1 MKTIIF
7 TISDEDYGLDIA
19 HVREVVR
26 MRKFFPVPEA
36 ADFVEG
42 VMSLRGKIIT
52 LINLRK
58 KLGLTARDVKKT
70 DRIIA
75 THVKG
80 HSIGIVVDKVLGVL
94 DIDSSGVTDP
104 DDALKNASYLKG
116 IAKIGSRLIMIMDL
130 ENLFSSESI
139 ATLTKVNDKVELRQ
153 KS

>member
-1 MKTIIF
+1 MKTLIF

-19 HVREVVR
+19 HVQEVIR
-26 MRKFFPVPEA
+26 IRKFVPVPEA

-58 KLGLTARDVKKT
+58 KLGLTSKDIKKT

-94 DIDSSGVTDP
+94 DVDPSSVTAP
-104 DDALKNASYLKG
+104 DDALRNASYLTG
-116 IAKIGSRLIMIMDL
+116 IAKIGSQLIMLMDL
-130 ENLFSSESI
+130 ENLFSPESI
-139 ATLTKVNDKVELRQ
+139 ATLTKVKDQVELRQ